1 MQTNSDQPATPA
13 EANDS
18 RTASDKAVVCKELL
32 GLSSVTLESL
42 AQHWERRSGGRLM
55 RHHGSDFA
63 QGLRTAYLQCA
74 DEVRAKLVLSPMED
88 PEMEW
93 ANELS
98 SLSNET
104 KTLVAQLSCQARV
117 IQQYREE
124 CAEKDRQRS
133 RAEANAATLGS
144 ALRLAINT
152 VECASLDA
160 LGQSLPWYRAAKAA
174 LEAAS
179 PNERGQR

>member
-1 MQTNSDQPATPA
+1 
-13 EANDS
+13 
-18 RTASDKAVVCKELL
+18 
-32 GLSSVTLESL
+32 
-42 AQHWERRSGGRLM
+42 M

-93 ANELS
+93 ASELS

-104 KTLVAQLSCQARV
+104 KVLVAQLSCQNHV

-133 RAEANAATLGS
+133 VAEANVATLS
-144 ALRLAINT
+144 NALRLATNT

-174 LEAAS
+174 LEAVS
-179 PNERGQR
+179 PNAEVRDGGPVASGITRDATPPFSAPTG